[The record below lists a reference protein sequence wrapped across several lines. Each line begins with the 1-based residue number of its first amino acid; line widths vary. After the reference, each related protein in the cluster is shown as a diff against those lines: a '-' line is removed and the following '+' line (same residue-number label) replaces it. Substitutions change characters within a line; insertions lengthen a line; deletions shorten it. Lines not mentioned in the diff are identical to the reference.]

1 MGTQGTGNFN
11 AGNIK
16 KVEIELDSKMLAA
29 ALAKN
34 TDALTE
40 VINALLANDAFI
52 RKLAVLVRN
61 EMLRTSR
68 PTGNVLGKYA
78 GGPNSR

>member
-1 MGTQGTGNFN
+1 MPGDSVEGLDELEI
-11 AGNIK
+11 NID
-16 KVEIELDSKMLAA
+16 IE
-29 ALAKN
+29 ALA
-34 TDALTE
+34 D
-40 VINALLANDAFI
+40 ALLANDAFI

>member
-1 MGTQGTGNFN
+1 MSDMGNWNGPS
-11 AGNIK
+11 ADNIDI
-16 KVEIELDSKMLAA
+16 EIDIE
-29 ALAKN
+29 ALA
-34 TDALTE
+34 D
-40 VINALLANDAFI
+40 ALLANDAFI